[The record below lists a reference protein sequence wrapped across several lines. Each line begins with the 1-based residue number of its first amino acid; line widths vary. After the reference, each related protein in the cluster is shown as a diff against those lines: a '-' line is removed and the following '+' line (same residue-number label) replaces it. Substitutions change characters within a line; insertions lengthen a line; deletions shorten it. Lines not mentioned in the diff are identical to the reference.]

1 MGIGATPFCPV
12 REHLQNRLVFAVE
25 NKKNSSAVEAVYPKN
40 YFAAVEPVHFENYS
54 AVQCWH
60 NLYYFGF
67 VLPMQNCLRAVCS
80 QYLYMGS
87 VYFRF
92 VVIVI

>member
-1 MGIGATPFCPV
+1 M
-12 REHLQNRLVFAVE
+12 E

-67 VLPMQNCLRAVCS
+67 VLPMQNCIRVVCS